1 MIKLIKQRLERYD
14 LSSDALKDQAIREVV
29 QEIMIYAL
37 AQSNFFDKA
46 LFHGGTSLRIV
57 HNLPRFSE
65 DLDFMLRE
73 TEADFPWQRYL
84 NELEEIL
91 IGYGIECEVQ
101 PKGKMDDRVRKAM
114 LKDNSVTKQ
123 LNLSFKN
130 RDPGQKI
137 RIKLEIDLYPP
148 ENNREAETN
157 LDFPYTH
164 LVRHQDLPSNFA
176 LKIHAMLCRPYTKG
190 RDWYDFA
197 WYVSQGVQPNLPHLR
212 SALIQNGSWQEQDDL
227 YIDRDWLSSNISN
240 AIERIKWDVAVSEVS
255 EFLKHDEW
263 QSVAP
268 WNNSFFN
275 KLLHHFIEYLE

>member
-1 MIKLIKQRLERYD
+1 
-14 LSSDALKDQAIREVV
+14 
-29 QEIMIYAL
+29 MIYAL
-37 AQSNFFDKA
+37 AQSNFFEKA

-57 HNLPRFSE
+57 HDLPRFSE

-91 IGYGIECEVQ
+91 NEYGIECEIQ
-101 PKGKMDDRVRKAM
+101 PKGKMDDHVRKAM

-148 ENNREAETN
+148 ENNGEAETS

-176 LKIHAMLCRPYTKG
+176 LKIHAMLCRTYTKG

-197 WYVSQGVQPNLPHLR
+197 WYVSQGIQPNLPHLR
-212 SALIQNGSWQEQDDL
+212 SALIQNGPWQGLGDIS
-227 YIDRDWLSSNISN
+227 IDRDWLKTSIAN
-240 AIERIKWDVAVSEVS
+240 AIESIEWNNAIIETTN
-255 EFLKHDEW
+255 FLKPEDLPT
-263 QSVAP
+263 VAP
-268 WNNSFFN
+268 WSNSFFHN
-275 KLLHHFIEYLE
+275 ILHRFIEYLE